1 MSLYESEPAVYLR
14 PEILSLPAYKQGRP
28 ASAEAFKL
36 SSNENPAPTPQWV
49 DDAINGATVGRYPES
64 TSLNVRTKLA
74 AIWGCD
80 VEEIIVGAGS
90 VSVLYQLIQ
99 ATSGPGDNIVFA
111 WRAFEAYPWT
121 AVVAGAEARRIPNL
135 PDHSHDLDA
144 MAAAIDDRTRV
155 VMLCTPNNP
164 TGTAIT
170 TADFERFMTK
180 VPPTVLVIL
189 DEAYAE
195 FSVNPEIVRGEEQK
209 GRYPNLVILR
219 TFSKAWGLAG
229 LRIGFA
235 VGHRTILGAANST
248 AIPMVVTE
256 QAQRAALA
264 VLDHSDDALAI
275 VSGIVERRAELWNAL
290 IEQGW
295 EFPQPHGNFMWL
307 PTGTNTDA
315 AAAILED
322 GGIIARVF
330 SGDGIRVTVGEPE
343 SIPVLLAATARI
355 VAANLHHD
363 EPNG

>member
-1 MSLYESEPAVYLR
+1 MSLYESEPAIHLR

-36 SSNENPAPTPQWV
+36 SSNENPAPTPPWV
-49 DDAINGATVGRYPES
+49 DEAIAGATVGRYPES
-64 TSLNVRTKLA
+64 TSRTVRDRLA
-74 AIWGCD
+74 DVWGCD
-80 VEEIIVGAGS
+80 AEEIIVGAGS

-121 AVVAGAEARRIPNL
+121 AVVAGAEARRIPNR

-164 TGTAIT
+164 TGTAIST
-170 TADFERFMTK
+170 EQFERFMTK

-195 FSVNPEIVRGEEQK
+195 FSTHPDTVRGEEQK

-235 VGHRTILGAANST
+235 VGHRKILNAANST

-264 VLDHSDDALAI
+264 VLEHSDEALDVVRTI
-275 VSGIVERRAELWNAL
+275 IDRRTDLWNAL

-295 EFPQPHGNFMWL
+295 SVPEPHGNFVWL
-307 PTGTNTDA
+307 PTGKNTDA
-315 AAAILED
+315 AAQILES
-322 GGIIARVF
+322 GGIVARDF
-330 SGDGIRVTVGEPE
+330 SGEGIRVTVGEAE

-355 VAANLHHD
+355 VSANLHRD
-363 EPNG
+363 EPKG

>member
-1 MSLYESEPAVYLR
+1 MSLYESDSVVHLR
-14 PEILSLPAYKQGRP
+14 PEIVSLPSYKQGRP
-28 ASAEAFKL
+28 ASAESFKL
-36 SSNENPAPTPQWV
+36 SSNENPAPTPRWV
-49 DDAINGATVGRYPES
+49 DDAINEATVGRYPES
-64 TSLNVRTKLA
+64 TSLSVRAKLA
-74 AIWGCD
+74 AVWGCD

-135 PDHSHDLDA
+135 ADHSHDLEA
-144 MAAAIDDRTRV
+144 MVDAIDDRTRV

-170 TADFERFMTK
+170 TADFERFMSR
-180 VPPTVLVIL
+180 VPETVLVIL

-195 FSVNPEIVRGEEQK
+195 FSVDPATVRGEEQK
-209 GRYPNLVILR
+209 GRFPNLVILR

-235 VGHRTILGAANST
+235 VGHRKILGASNST

-275 VSGIVERRAELWNAL
+275 VHEIVERRTELLTAL
-290 IEQGW
+290 REQGW
-295 EFPQPHGNFMWL
+295 GIPEPHGNFVWL
-307 PTGTNTDA
+307 PTGRNTDA
-315 AAAILED
+315 AAALLED

-363 EPNG
+363 DPNG

>member
-1 MSLYESEPAVYLR
+1 MSLYESESAVHLR

-36 SSNENPAPTPQWV
+36 SSNENPAPTPPWV
-49 DDAINGATVGRYPES
+49 DEAIAGATVGRYPES
-64 TSLNVRTKLA
+64 TSRTVRDRLA
-74 AIWGCD
+74 DVWGCD
-80 VEEIIVGAGS
+80 AEEIIVGAGS

-121 AVVAGAEARRIPNL
+121 AVVAGAEARRIPNR

-164 TGTAIT
+164 TGTAIST
-170 TADFERFMTK
+170 EQFERFMTK

-195 FSVNPEIVRGEEQK
+195 FSTHPDTVRGEEQK

-235 VGHRTILGAANST
+235 VGHRKILNAANST

-264 VLDHSDDALAI
+264 VLEHSDEALDVVRTI
-275 VSGIVERRAELWNAL
+275 IDRRTDLWNAL

-295 EFPQPHGNFMWL
+295 SVPEPHGNFVWL
-307 PTGTNTDA
+307 PAGKNTDA
-315 AAAILED
+315 AAQILES
-322 GGIIARVF
+322 GGIVARDF
-330 SGDGIRVTVGEPE
+330 SGEGIRVTVGEAE

-355 VAANLHHD
+355 VSANLHRD
-363 EPNG
+363 EPKG

>member
-1 MSLYESEPAVYLR
+1 M
-14 PEILSLPAYKQGRP
+14 
-28 ASAEAFKL
+28 EAFKL
-36 SSNENPAPTPQWV
+36 SSNENPAPTPRWV
-49 DDAINGATVGRYPES
+49 DEAIAGATVGRYPES
-64 TSLNVRTKLA
+64 TSRTVRDRLA
-74 AIWGCD
+74 DVWGCD
-80 VEEIIVGAGS
+80 AEEIIVGAGS

-121 AVVAGAEARRIPNL
+121 AVVAGAEARRIPNR

-164 TGTAIT
+164 TGTAIST
-170 TADFERFMTK
+170 KQFERFMAK
-180 VPPTVLVIL
+180 VPPTALVIL

-195 FSVNPEIVRGEEQK
+195 FSTHPDTVRGEEQK

-235 VGHRTILGAANST
+235 VGHRKILNAANST

-264 VLDHSDDALAI
+264 VLEHSDEALDVVRTI
-275 VSGIVERRAELWNAL
+275 IDRRTDLWNAL

-295 EFPQPHGNFMWL
+295 SVPEPHGNFVWL
-307 PTGTNTDA
+307 PTGKNTDA
-315 AAAILED
+315 AAQILES
-322 GGIIARVF
+322 GGIVARVF
-330 SGDGIRVTVGEPE
+330 SGEGIRVTVGEAE

-355 VAANLHHD
+355 VSANLHRD
-363 EPNG
+363 EPKG